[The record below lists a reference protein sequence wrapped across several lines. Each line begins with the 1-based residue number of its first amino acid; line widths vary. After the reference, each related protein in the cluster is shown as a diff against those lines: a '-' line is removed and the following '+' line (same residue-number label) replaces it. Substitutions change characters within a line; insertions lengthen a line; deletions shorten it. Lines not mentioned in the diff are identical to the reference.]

1 MLELGMCILQSD
13 EMSETFDKKLWK
25 LIVERSIYISATH
38 SVGGCCCSHQSKV
51 PNLSAVDKQRHVEQ
65 TGRCWPN
72 TLLYTGITGQDGMDP
87 NLLSDIGDAHH
98 RWLNLYVPEV
108 VQTQKNESELGITLT
123 EQM

>member
-1 MLELGMCILQSD
+1 MYCLYPLSD
-13 EMSETFDKKLWK
+13 PHLNHIPVRYTSLDYCHVGIRHVHLTLHKKLWK
-25 LIVERSIYISATH
+25 LILERSIYILATH
-38 SVGGCCCSHQSKV
+38 SE
-51 PNLSAVDKQRHVEQ
+51 QRQVEQ

-72 TLLYTGITGQDGMDP
+72 TLLCTSITGQDGMDP

-108 VQTQKNESELGITLT
+108 VQTQKNEFELGITLN